1 MIGVKGFDEALIG
14 TGMRSSSH
22 EVLVYD
28 GYRAQWLLSELGY
41 GELTVI
47 EYLHMLGIDE
57 LGPEAPIFVFLD
69 DGVLDESEQTR
80 GRVVH

>member
-1 MIGVKGFDEALIG
+1 MVGVKGFDEALIG
-14 TGMRSSSH
+14 TGLRSNNR

-28 GYRAQWLLSELGY
+28 GYRAQWILSQLGY
-41 GELTVI
+41 EGLTLV

-80 GRVVH
+80 DRVIH

>member
-14 TGMRSSSH
+14 TGMRSSSL

-28 GYRAQWLLSELGY
+28 GYRAQWILSEIGY
-41 GELTVI
+41 GELTI
-47 EYLHMLGIDE
+47 TEYLRMLGIDE

-80 GRVVH
+80 GRVLH

>member
-1 MIGVKGFDEALIG
+1 MVGVKGFDEALIG
-14 TGMRSSSH
+14 TGLRSNDR

-28 GYRAQWLLSELGY
+28 GYRAQWILAQLGY
-41 GELTVI
+41 EGITLVD
-47 EYLHMLGIDE
+47 YLHMLGIDE

-80 GRVVH
+80 DRVIH

>member
-14 TGMRSSSH
+14 TGLRSNDR

-28 GYRAQWLLSELGY
+28 GYIAQWILSQLGY
-41 GELTVI
+41 EGITLVD
-47 EYLHMLGIDE
+47 YLHMLGIDE